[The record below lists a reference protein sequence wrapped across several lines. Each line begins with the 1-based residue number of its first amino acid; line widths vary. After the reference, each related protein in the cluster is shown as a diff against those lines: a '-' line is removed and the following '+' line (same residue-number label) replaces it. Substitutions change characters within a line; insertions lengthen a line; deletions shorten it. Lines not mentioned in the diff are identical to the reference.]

1 VGLLEVQDLGQV
13 QTVIQM
19 KTIRTLVG
27 KTRNFNTTFNFLN
40 VKLLKRH
47 ASRKERN
54 QGRIERR
61 KKVSTNQRKSTRAKR
76 REEITRLERKG
87 KIA

>member
-19 KTIRTLVG
+19 KTIRILAG
-27 KTRNFNTTFNFLN
+27 KTRNFNTIFNFLN
-40 VKLLKRH
+40 VKLLRKH
-47 ASRKERN
+47 ASRRERN
-54 QGRIERR
+54 QGRKEKR

-76 REEITRLERKG
+76 REEITRSESIR